1 MLVISLMLLLCLG
14 AGSVSAAEG
23 YVRTA
28 DAPSSTEESSYPFG
42 EMPDMK
48 LLMQAM
54 EVIGD
59 TPLDSLSEQQLSKLQ
74 DLGFDQETLREN
86 ADLLKQL
93 IELPPEELSQDEYPV
108 GGMFFP
114 IIGLGTA
121 GLLLIG
127 AGTAVYLHH
136 RRSRR

>member
-1 MLVISLMLLLCLG
+1 
-14 AGSVSAAEG
+14 
-23 YVRTA
+23 
-28 DAPSSTEESSYPFG
+28 
-42 EMPDMK
+42 MK

-74 DLGFDQETLREN
+74 ELGFDQETLREN

-93 IELPPEELSQDEYPV
+93 IELPSEELSQDEYPA
-108 GGMFFP
+108 GGMLFP

-127 AGTAVYLHH
+127 TGTAVYLYH
-136 RRSRR
+136 RHSRK